1 KQLEIAAQRLVLK
14 ANKYTDVDKVEKMN
28 KNIVAGPI
36 KHEQGM
42 HSIAQEYLRVTYLK
56 PLRDAENELKPG
68 YRSRV
73 AKVIEGLEAF
83 QGDEKKNE
91 VIKGFENAFSA
102 LDQELKEP
110 VLDKIDGHLRR
121 FLSRTDSKKA
131 QV

>member
-28 KNIVAGPI
+28 KNIVAGPVN
-36 KHEQGM
+36 HEQGM

-73 AKVIEGLEAF
+73 ARVIEGLEAF
-83 QGDEKKNE
+83 RNDDKRDELIQDFEEAFNSLDNE
-91 VIKGFENAFSA
+91 
-102 LDQELKEP
+102 LQEP
-110 VLDKIDGHLRR
+110 VVNNIDG
-121 FLSRTDSKKA
+121 
-131 QV
+131 